1 MEGFKKQSIDV
12 KMWYIYTVGYYIVIK
27 KEFPSGSA
35 VKNLPAVQKM
45 QVQSLDWE
53 YPLEKEMANHSSI
66 LAWKISW
73 TEEPGGLQF
82 KGSQRVWHD

>member
-53 YPLEKEMANHSSI
+53 YPLEKEMATCSSI
-66 LAWKISW
+66 LTSEISW
-73 TEEPGGLQF
+73 TEEPGGLQSMGLQ
-82 KGSQRVWHD
+82 KSQI

>member
-45 QVQSLDWE
+45 QV
-53 YPLEKEMANHSSI
+53 
-66 LAWKISW
+66 
-73 TEEPGGLQF
+73 
-82 KGSQRVWHD
+82 